1 MCISSQASS
10 HTAGQGGQHS
20 HDSSCSL
27 PPAAPRAA
35 PCQWLWVPKAR
46 GARAPLSYP
55 RTPAGVAP
63 TPPPTPDSSLCPLAH
78 PCGAPWLPPGLS
90 RPPPASTILLCLGR
104 ALLPWGG
111 SRPRPA
117 HPRCGMQSGPAHQR
131 WPTPWDTLR
140 LQGHVRPAPT
150 VSSTRAGPV
159 PLTLPMC
166 SQLCAGVSV
175 HTLRRQR
182 GAGAGHSPALPGHGA
197 PPVEQ
202 VASLFTHSCERR
214 EQRGPCSGHTP
225 PRGRDTGSGGSPPR
239 PRHPHMALPGPHPPR
254 GTTGLPRC
262 PPPPA
267 LPGPL
272 RGAPALLQPRAL
284 PRSPSLHSL
293 PIQPSMQALL
303 PYWSQV

>member
-35 PCQWLWVPKAR
+35 PCQWLWVPKSR

-150 VSSTRAGPV
+150 VSGTRAGPV
-159 PLTLPMC
+159 PLTLPVC
-166 SQLCAGVSV
+166 SQLCGSECA
-175 HTLRRQR
+175 HTQEAKRSWRWALTCTPRARSTPR
-182 GAGAGHSPALPGHGA
+182 GAGCIL
-197 PPVEQ
+197 VYTQ
-202 VASLFTHSCERR
+202 LRTERAKR
-214 EQRGPCSGHTP
+214 PLQRPHTA
-225 PRGRDTGSGGSPPR
+225 PR
-239 PRHPHMALPGPHPPR
+239 P
-254 GTTGLPRC
+254 
-262 PPPPA
+262 
-267 LPGPL
+267 
-272 RGAPALLQPRAL
+272 
-284 PRSPSLHSL
+284 
-293 PIQPSMQALL
+293 
-303 PYWSQV
+303 